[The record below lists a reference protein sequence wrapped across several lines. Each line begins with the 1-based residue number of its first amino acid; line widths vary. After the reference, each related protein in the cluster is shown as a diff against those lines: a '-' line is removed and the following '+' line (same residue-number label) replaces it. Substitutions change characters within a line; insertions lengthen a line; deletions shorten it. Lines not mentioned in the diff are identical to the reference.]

1 MKFGKY
7 NDMSNVPPVVQSNN
21 SVSSDNSMN
30 RILWGNQ
37 DTGDTLMDTI
47 HVKGSLYLDL
57 ANFEDEDTRSDDESD
72 DEIEYETEE
81 DDQGASIYMR
91 KGTLY
96 SRRVNYKY
104 PLMTLEE
111 EKELEKIDYDNETV
125 PTCDLSDHQYEQD
138 FRLSYLESLF
148 PIGTILMWS
157 TSAGKIPDGWEIATE
172 LQDKFI
178 RGGATAGN
186 TGGKKSVTLT
196 VDNMPSHNHSATT
209 NVNLTINNSSGDVPV
224 GYRSKLIPAI
234 DKIEEEYYDTGGSSN
249 AIMYTGNKKGDYG
262 LVGIKVTD
270 LVSYAG
276 GATGSATATTTIGNT
291 GGGKSFDIIPEYYS
305 VIFIKKVREPNYKS
319 LFGTDIVYG
328 KRSKN

>member
-1 MKFGKY
+1 
-7 NDMSNVPPVVQSNN
+7 MSNVPPVVQSNAT
-21 SVSSDNSMN
+21 VSSDNSLN
-30 RILWGNQ
+30 RILWGNP

-157 TSAGKIPDGWEIATE
+157 TSAGKIPDGWEVATE

-178 RGGATAGN
+178 RGGATAGA

-196 VDNMPSHNHSATT
+196 TDNMPSHNHSATT
-209 NVNLTINNSSGDVPV
+209 TVNLTISQGNANVPTNWKDKFFIGYKETYYQAFDMGGDKHYTAETGYESPTDKGIAEVPI
-224 GYRSKLIPAI
+224 SDLLNA
-234 DKIEEEYYDTGGSSN
+234 TGG
-249 AIMYTGNKKGDYG
+249 
-262 LVGIKVTD
+262 V
-270 LVSYAG
+270 
-276 GATGSATATTTIGNT
+276 TGSATATTTIGNT

-305 VIFIKKVREPNYKS
+305 VIFIKKVREPNYKN
-319 LFGTDIVYG
+319 LYGTDIVYG